1 MFMNLLLD
9 VCVDIC
15 YLLAV
20 MRLVPW
26 LSGRTSVFDRWTFP
40 VLRSTYSCRVTTYVG
55 KLSAIGQ
62 PTTVGQL
69 SLSSFQGR
77 YMSSKLQLVVDGVVC
92 WLNCVISVW

>member
-40 VLRSTYSCRVTTYVG
+40 VLRSTYSCRV
-55 KLSAIGQ
+55 
-62 PTTVGQL
+62 
-69 SLSSFQGR
+69 
-77 YMSSKLQLVVDGVVC
+77 
-92 WLNCVISVW
+92 